1 MCCIRRK
8 RECDNFVNKK
18 LDRRKRYTRMVL
30 RDNLMLLLKKK
41 QLSSITVKELCEKA
55 DINRS
60 TFYDHFKDVFHLM
73 DYIEEEIIVDL
84 TTYLGQ
90 YNFAEGTEESLQMT
104 EKLLEYIASKRS
116 EEHTSELQSR
126 GHLVCRLLLEQ
137 TKIIIS

>member
-8 RECDNFVNKK
+8 RRCDNFVNKK

-73 DYIEEEIIVDL
+73 D
-84 TTYLGQ
+84 
-90 YNFAEGTEESLQMT
+90 
-104 EKLLEYIASKRS
+104 RS

-126 GHLVCRLLLEQ
+126 GQLVCRLLLDK
-137 TKIIIS
+137 KIGIRTSTNIFTT